1 VLGVGGW
8 VQRNFSRAVQPLTR
22 HQCSIHCE
30 SSRLAHGASKPR
42 SLMLT
47 TRDIPRS
54 VKSEY
59 NKTELIGCGYVDV
72 SFDED
77 IRN

>member
-1 VLGVGGW
+1 
-8 VQRNFSRAVQPLTR
+8 
-22 HQCSIHCE
+22 
-30 SSRLAHGASKPR
+30 
-42 SLMLT
+42 MLT